1 MLRRFRPVEAIPL
14 TILGIATA
22 RKKLSGFATT
32 DQLIF

>member
-22 RKKLSGFATT
+22 RKKHSGFATT
-32 DQLIF
+32 DQFVF